1 MGQQEIIKGPLG
13 FVVRWSYSNKIRLE
27 NGNHPGNLNVSE
39 VTPGSLAATKNLQKG
54 DIIKF
59 IVPDEDTERS
69 RWARPSGLTM
79 EELNQKPHP
88 KLQTDFANEI
98 LKLKAKGEGFKIFIE
113 KSRSMTQAH
122 HQPSPRAGM
131 QAPQA
136 AQAPTQAYWFS
147 TPRYVT
153 HYVRDGSF
161 AAPQWETGRLYI
173 DSQYSICY
181 EYGNIRYQNIT
192 AVENRRTEKM
202 AILTFT
208 YEGRTTRDT
217 IIFRSG
223 DERNKFSK
231 RDFLEAQYQVYIRTN
246 LCPKCKNKGGS
257 WRGCNICKKRS
268 RRRMA
273 VREFSS
279 RRDSPVLVRLLE
291 EIVAANERNNG

>member
-1 MGQQEIIKGPLG
+1 MG
-13 FVVRWSYSNKIRLE
+13 
-27 NGNHPGNLNVSE
+27 
-39 VTPGSLAATKNLQKG
+39 NLQKG

-59 IVPDEDTERS
+59 IVPDEDTEPS

-79 EELNQKPHP
+79 NELNQRPHP

-98 LKLKAKGEGFKIFIE
+98 RKLKDKGEGFKIFIE

-122 HQPSPRAGM
+122 DQPRAGM

-136 AQAPTQAYWFS
+136 AQAPTGMQAYPQAPTVAHWFS

-161 AAPQWETGRLYI
+161 AAPQWGRLYI
-173 DSQYSICY
+173 DSQYWICY
-181 EYGNIRYQNIT
+181 EHGNIRYQNIT
-192 AVENRRTEKM
+192 AVENRQTAKM

-217 IIFRSG
+217 LVFQSG
-223 DERNKFSK
+223 NERNKFSK